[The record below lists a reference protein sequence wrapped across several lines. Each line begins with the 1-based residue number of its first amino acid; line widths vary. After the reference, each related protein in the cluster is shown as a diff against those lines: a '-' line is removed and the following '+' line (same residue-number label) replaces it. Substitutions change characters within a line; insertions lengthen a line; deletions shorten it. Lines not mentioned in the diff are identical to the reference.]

1 MQNIVNLGKEIF
13 KLEIAQLQRLENT
26 LDENFENVVNILLN
40 TKGKVVVC
48 GIGKSGII
56 GKKIAATLMSTG
68 TSAVF
73 LNAAEASHGDLGM
86 INSQDTVLLISN
98 SGTSLE
104 VINLFPSLKM
114 IGCKVIGLTGNL
126 DSILAKESH
135 YTLYTGVTNEVC
147 PLNIAPTSSTTALLL
162 MGDAIAI
169 TLMKLKEFKSENFA
183 VFHPGGALGR
193 RLLTRIED
201 IMIPL
206 NNLPL
211 ITEETSIFK
220 IIEKLAETRVGAI
233 CIVDKENSSKLIGI
247 ITDGDLKRF
256 LTKEEK
262 FFSLKAKDMMTIN
275 PRVIFSSEKAYDAL
289 QKMESEEFQISFLP
303 VLNEKFY
310 LIGGLRI
317 HDLLKIK

>member
-1 MQNIVNLGKEIF
+1 MQNIIELGKEIF
-13 KLEIAQLQRLENT
+13 QIEISELQRLENS
-26 LDENFENVVNILLN
+26 LDSSFEKVIDILLHN
-40 TKGKVVVC
+40 KGKVVVC
-48 GIGKSGII
+48 GIGKSGLI

-86 INSQDTVLLISN
+86 INSEDVILLISN
-98 SGTSLE
+98 SGTSSE
-104 VINLFPSLKM
+104 VLSIFPSLKI
-114 IGCKVIGLTGNL
+114 IGCTTIGLTGNL
-126 DSILAKESH
+126 NSILAKESH
-135 YTLYTGVTNEVC
+135 HTLYTGVTKEVC

-169 TLMKLKEFKSENFA
+169 TLMKLRGFKSENFA

-201 IMIPL
+201 IMIPYL
-206 NNLPL
+206 KLPL
-211 ITEETSIFK
+211 VTQETPIFK
-220 IIEKLAETRVGAI
+220 IIEKLTETRVGAV
-233 CIVDKENSSKLIGI
+233 CVVDEDNHSKLIGI

-256 LTKEEK
+256 LTNEQS
-262 FFSLKAKDMMTIN
+262 FFMLKAKDMMSIN
-275 PRVIFSSEKAYDAL
+275 PKIIFSSEKAYDAL
-289 QKMESEEFQISFLP
+289 QKMETEEFQISFLP
-303 VLNEKFY
+303 VLDEKFN